1 MSCFT
6 ALSPEQI
13 YSVAL
18 SAGFPPATAVQMTA
32 IALRESG
39 GCADASNVRDPGTN
53 GPGDPGEASY
63 GLWQINVGPNGNYR
77 LLSQLGVTADQLLDP
92 AVNAAAAY
100 SLWGGNDNNLNIA
113 WYINRTGPPYY
124 YAEKYQQNIPVA
136 QAAQDNV
143 LGAGVNVAQAGAGMA
158 NVFGSADILG
168 GSGVL
173 VLAAALALFLVLR
186 K

>member
-1 MSCFT
+1 MSCFIV
-6 ALSPEQI
+6 LSPEQI
-13 YSVAL
+13 YTVAL
-18 SAGFPPATAVQMTA
+18 AAGFPPPTAVQMTA

-39 GCADASNVRDPGTN
+39 GCADASNVRQPGTN

-77 LLSQLGVTADQLLDP
+77 LLSQLGITADQLLDP
-92 AVNAAAAY
+92 ATNAAAAY

-124 YAEKYQQNIPVA
+124 YAEKYQQNLVAA

-143 LGAGVNVAQAGAGMA
+143 QMAGVNVAQAGAGMQD
-158 NVFGSADILG
+158 VFGTGAALG

-173 VLAAALALFLVLR
+173 VLAAALAGFLLLR